1 MSLDITAIDFSS
13 VFSQFHEGVLIA
25 DKTGVIIYY
34 NSAMGKIDDIGP
46 EYAVGKKIL
55 DVYDLDEQQS
65 PTMRCL
71 ASKQSVIN
79 EPMFYRTRLGKVTN
93 AFLNVYPLFA
103 DMKLIG
109 AICFVAEYHMVEK
122 KLFASRPNKVY
133 QPERKN
139 GTRFTFADIIGH
151 QTDLSESI
159 RIAKMASES
168 SSPVLIVGE
177 TGTGKEL
184 FAQSIHNYSSSSDN
198 QFIPINC
205 AAIPE
210 NLLEGI
216 LFGTSRGAFTGSIEK
231 AGLFEQ
237 ANGGTLFLD
246 ELNSMPPS
254 LQTKLLRVIQE
265 KKVRRIGS
273 QKEVTLNLK
282 IISSVNRDPFDEINK
297 GNLRLDLFYRIGV
310 VFIQIPTLRERRQDI
325 TLLVDHFIK
334 KFNSRLKRNVL
345 GVSLEVNE
353 FFMHYYWPGNVREL
367 EHVIE
372 GAMNLIGNDEII
384 EKRHLPKYFLRS
396 VVSDDAGNANVQPSS
411 SASTEP
417 ELESCTNRLCKKV
430 SAIQDSLQKLD
441 EAHRLAERTIV
452 ERALTL
458 SKGNVAQ
465 AVKVLGLSS
474 PQALQYKMKKL
485 KLTRGEF
492 RHRCP

>member
-25 DKTGVIIYY
+25 DKSGVIIYY

-55 DVYDLDEQQS
+55 EVYDLNEQQS

-71 ASKQSVIN
+71 GSKQPVLN

-93 AFLNVYPLFA
+93 GFLNVYPLFTDA
-103 DMKLIG
+103 KLIG
-109 AICFVAEYHMVEK
+109 AICFVVEYHMVEE
-122 KLFASRPNKVY
+122 KLFAPQPAKVY

-139 GTRFTFADIIGH
+139 GTRFTFDDIIGR

-159 RIAKMASES
+159 RVAKMASES

-184 FAQSIHNYSSSSDN
+184 FAQSIHNYSPSSEN
-198 QFIPINC
+198 QFVPINC

-216 LFGTSRGAFTGSIEK
+216 LFGTSKGAFTGSIEK

-246 ELNSMPPS
+246 ELNSMPVS

-273 QKEVTLNLK
+273 QKEVDLNLK

-325 TLLVDHFIK
+325 TLLFNHFIK
-334 KFNSRLKRNVL
+334 KFNSRLKRNVR
-345 GVSLEVNE
+345 GVSSEVNE
-353 FFMHYYWPGNVREL
+353 FFMHYNWPGNVREL

-384 EKRHLPKYFLRS
+384 EKRHLPNYFLRS
-396 VVSDDAGNANVQPSS
+396 VSLDEAGNAYVQPHS
-411 SASTEP
+411 SASNEP
-417 ELESCTNRLCKKV
+417 EPDLCIDLCKKV

-441 EAHRLAERTIV
+441 EAHLLAEKTLV
-452 ERALTL
+452 KRALSL

-474 PQALQYKMKKL
+474 PQALQYKMKKHN
-485 KLTRGEF
+485 LTRDEF
-492 RHRCP
+492 RHRRP